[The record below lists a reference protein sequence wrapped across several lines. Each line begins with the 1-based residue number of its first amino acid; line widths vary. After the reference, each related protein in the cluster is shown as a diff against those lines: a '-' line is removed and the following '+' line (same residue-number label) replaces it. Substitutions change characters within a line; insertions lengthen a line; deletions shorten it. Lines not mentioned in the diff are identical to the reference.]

1 MVFVFLMAPGIAGL
15 LKVQHLM
22 LWATAALTMIS
33 GLHYV
38 YIGMNILQQVE
49 ENG

>member
-1 MVFVFLMAPGIAGL
+1 VS
-15 LKVQHLM
+15 K
-22 LWATAALTMIS
+22 WATAAVTTIS

-49 ENG
+49 ENR